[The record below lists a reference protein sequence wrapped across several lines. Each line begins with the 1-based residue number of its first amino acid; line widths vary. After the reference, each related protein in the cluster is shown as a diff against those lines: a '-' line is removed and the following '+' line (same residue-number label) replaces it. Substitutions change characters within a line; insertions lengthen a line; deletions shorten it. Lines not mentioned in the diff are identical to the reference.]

1 MRRRLSDAEAE
12 RVLEAER
19 KRRRQWL
26 SDVPIFAAVASQD
39 NAEEFLTAVAEK
51 LEVKTV
57 GRKECVVSKGEF
69 GAEMYFIVRGEAEVL
84 AELGDAPF
92 AQLGV
97 GSFFGEGALLEGGG
111 ERNAFV
117 RAVKSLQLFVLT
129 KAHLEQVFEGFP
141 AAEAAIKNP
150 LDDRRAEREVAEQT
164 RAEDDA
170 EEGVPPV
177 EDEELDEEE
186 EQESDSEPEQEQEPE
201 GREGMEQWEL
211 DLLEMQDRQEPE
223 TTEQPQED
231 QDEPEPA
238 VEDKEQEE
246 QEE

>member
-92 AQLGV
+92 AQLGDFYADGLCAEPV
-97 GSFFGEGALLEGGG
+97 TYKGDRLDIFQGQEGCQLHDAIGNGAELAQAL
-111 ERNAFV
+111 
-117 RAVKSLQLFVLT
+117 
-129 KAHLEQVFEGFP
+129 
-141 AAEAAIKNP
+141 
-150 LDDRRAEREVAEQT
+150 
-164 RAEDDA
+164 
-170 EEGVPPV
+170 
-177 EDEELDEEE
+177 
-186 EQESDSEPEQEQEPE
+186 
-201 GREGMEQWEL
+201 
-211 DLLEMQDRQEPE
+211 
-223 TTEQPQED
+223 
-231 QDEPEPA
+231 
-238 VEDKEQEE
+238 
-246 QEE
+246 